1 MPVTRTA
8 ESAADVA
15 LSLASATG
23 GTDLA
28 DDTEVEGVPA
38 FLHDPMVVSA
48 TNVTDRV
55 VRDGTF
61 TPEEICAG
69 DLAAAC
75 ARLGIR

>member
-1 MPVTRTA
+1 M
-8 ESAADVA
+8 
-15 LSLASATG
+15 
-23 GTDLA
+23 
-28 DDTEVEGVPA
+28 EGVPA
-38 FLHDPMVVSA
+38 LLYDPVLVSA

-69 DLAAAC
+69 DIEAAC